1 MSTNANAEVTT
12 DQLLADL
19 KTVMN
24 DAEALLRATS
34 TQTGEKIQEVRA
46 RAEESLRQAK
56 QRLSSIEDEALRRA
70 REVADATDEYVRENP
85 WQSVGIAAGVGLL
98 VGLLLAGARVR
109 CRAEARPTA
118 QHMAALPQEQP
129 QSTTGLFQSLS
140 NFAGSLIAIAHTRLQ
155 LLTTELQEEVR
166 QVGAILLWAFIAAFT
181 ALLASVPR
189 LRSPSSSCSGIP
201 IALPLRWR

>member
-1 MSTNANAEVTT
+1 MSTKAADAATGAEITT

-98 VGLLLAGARVR
+98 LGLLLARR
-109 CRAEARPTA
+109 
-118 QHMAALPQEQP
+118 
-129 QSTTGLFQSLS
+129 
-140 NFAGSLIAIAHTRLQ
+140 
-155 LLTTELQEEVR
+155 
-166 QVGAILLWAFIAAFT
+166 
-181 ALLASVPR
+181 
-189 LRSPSSSCSGIP
+189 
-201 IALPLRWR
+201 

>member
-1 MSTNANAEVTT
+1 MSTNAPNAEVTT

-56 QRLSSIEDEALRRA
+56 QRLSTIEDEALRRA

-98 VGLLLAGARVR
+98 VGLLL
-109 CRAEARPTA
+109 
-118 QHMAALPQEQP
+118 
-129 QSTTGLFQSLS
+129 
-140 NFAGSLIAIAHTRLQ
+140 TR
-155 LLTTELQEEVR
+155 R
-166 QVGAILLWAFIAAFT
+166 
-181 ALLASVPR
+181 
-189 LRSPSSSCSGIP
+189 
-201 IALPLRWR
+201 

>member
-12 DQLLADL
+12 DQLLTDL

-98 VGLLLAGARVR
+98 VGLLLARR
-109 CRAEARPTA
+109 
-118 QHMAALPQEQP
+118 
-129 QSTTGLFQSLS
+129 
-140 NFAGSLIAIAHTRLQ
+140 
-155 LLTTELQEEVR
+155 
-166 QVGAILLWAFIAAFT
+166 
-181 ALLASVPR
+181 
-189 LRSPSSSCSGIP
+189 
-201 IALPLRWR
+201 

>member
-1 MSTNANAEVTT
+1 MSTNANATATAEVTT

-56 QRLSSIEDEALRRA
+56 QRLTSIEDEALRRA

-85 WQSVGIAAGVGLL
+85 WQSVGVAAGVGLL
-98 VGLLLAGARVR
+98 VGLLLARR
-109 CRAEARPTA
+109 
-118 QHMAALPQEQP
+118 
-129 QSTTGLFQSLS
+129 
-140 NFAGSLIAIAHTRLQ
+140 
-155 LLTTELQEEVR
+155 
-166 QVGAILLWAFIAAFT
+166 
-181 ALLASVPR
+181 
-189 LRSPSSSCSGIP
+189 
-201 IALPLRWR
+201 